1 MNDPEAEIKW
11 AGRVP
16 QRTIKCL
23 YETDANG
30 IYDEELIDEVGWAL
44 YARCDS
50 FVVATGAWSGRA
62 RCHGCG
68 ETLWRT
74 DPQPDGSDMLR
85 CEKCGWGVAW
95 RTYFRSIQHKQLSGA
110 RTVVA
115 FFQEFMARFPAAEG
129 PRRKMLLIDW
139 LIHRFH
145 SENRDPTRPVGVNL
159 IEGEMNEVIAFL
171 DRLTY
176 GEGSTEGARERHAA
190 WRSCISDTLQR
201 WGGRCIDSEAP

>member
-1 MNDPEAEIKW
+1 MNDPSRLNQVGGAR
-11 AGRVP
+11 A
-16 QRTIKCL
+16 QRTIKRL

-44 YARCDS
+44 YRAATVSSSPPAR
-50 FVVATGAWSGRA
+50 GRA
-62 RCHGCG
+62 ERGASGCG

-74 DPQPDGSDMLR
+74 DPQRDGSDVLR
-85 CEKCGWGVAW
+85 CEKCGWSVTW
-95 RTYFRSIQHKQLSGA
+95 RIYFRSIQHKQLSGA

-129 PRRKMLLIDW
+129 PRQKMLLIDW

-159 IEGEMNEVIAFL
+159 IEGKIT
-171 DRLTY
+171 RTRSSPS
-176 GEGSTEGARERHAA
+176 STA
-190 WRSCISDTLQR
+190 
-201 WGGRCIDSEAP
+201 